1 MEFLI
6 IDLTSFESLLV
17 NIQSHK
23 NKDTIKNLKW
33 QEHNSSFRNVKKF
46 IFFTN
51 VTVGSKNTRSNQVSL
66 IILKYFSERSRKIL
80 IFHISSAFHNVKSL
94 KQKKSLV
101 NLDMLLQTACLL
113 FNHVSFTDVAI
124 HF

>member
-46 IFFTN
+46 FFL
-51 VTVGSKNTRSNQVSL
+51 Q
-66 IILKYFSERSRKIL
+66 
-80 IFHISSAFHNVKSL
+80 
-94 KQKKSLV
+94 
-101 NLDMLLQTACLL
+101 MLQ
-113 FNHVSFTDVAI
+113 
-124 HF
+124 